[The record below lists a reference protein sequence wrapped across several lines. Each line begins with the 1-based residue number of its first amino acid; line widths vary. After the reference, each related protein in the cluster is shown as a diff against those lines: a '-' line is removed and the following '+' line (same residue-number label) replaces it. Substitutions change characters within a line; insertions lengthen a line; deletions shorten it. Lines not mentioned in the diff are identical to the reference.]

1 VVYARLVKIMPR
13 TQKEQTA
20 KTDVTMKNK
29 RETTAPASSQR
40 KITLERVYRAT
51 VEELWELWTSK
62 EGLESW
68 WGPEGFAT
76 TVRRLELRPGG
87 KFEYEMT
94 ATGQEQVEAM
104 KRANLPLT
112 SRAHGTYGEVTP
124 RRRLAYRTVA
134 DFIPDVKP
142 YEVGAVIDF
151 HIVPLGVRLTVTE
164 DLMHNEEW
172 TKMSEMGMSSS
183 LDRLGKVLEG
193 RKVKK

>member
-1 VVYARLVKIMPR
+1 M
-13 TQKEQTA
+13 A
-20 KTDVTMKNK
+20 KKTK
-29 RETTAPASSQR
+29 TTASAGKTSRQ
-40 KITLERVYRAT
+40 KITIERTFEASM
-51 VEELWELWTSK
+51 EDAWNLWTTK

-68 WGPEGFAT
+68 WGPEGFST

-104 KRANLPLT
+104 RKANLPLT

-134 DFIPDVKP
+134 DFIPGVKP

-151 HIVPLGVRLTVTE
+151 HIVPHGVRLTITE
-164 DLMHNEEW
+164 DAMHNEEW

-183 LDRLGKVLEG
+183 LDRLARALEG
-193 RKVKK
+193 KRGSG

>member
-1 VVYARLVKIMPR
+1 MAKKTETGTSSEAPRQKIIIER
-13 TQKEQTA
+13 TFEA
-20 KTDVTMKNK
+20 TM
-29 RETTAPASSQR
+29 ED
-40 KITLERVYRAT
+40 
-51 VEELWELWTSK
+51 LWDLWTTK
-62 EGLESW
+62 KGLESW

-94 ATGQEQVEAM
+94 ATGPEQVEAM
-104 KRANLPLT
+104 KKANLPLT

-151 HIVPLGVRLTVTE
+151 HIVPRGVRLTVTE
-164 DLMHNEEW
+164 DVMHNEEW

-183 LDRLGKVLEG
+183 LDRLAKALQARHGHK
-193 RKVKK
+193 

>member
-1 VVYARLVKIMPR
+1 MAKKTKTSTSSEAPRQKIIFER
-13 TQKEQTA
+13 TF
-20 KTDVTMKNK
+20 
-29 RETTAPASSQR
+29 
-40 KITLERVYRAT
+40 RAT
-51 VEELWELWTSK
+51 VQDIWDLWTTK
-62 EGLESW
+62 KGLESW

-104 KRANLPLT
+104 KKANLPLS

-134 DFIPDVKP
+134 DFIPDVRP

-151 HIVPLGVRLTVTE
+151 HIVPQGVRLTVTE
-164 DLMHNEEW
+164 DVMHNEEW

-183 LDRLGKVLEG
+183 LDRLVKVIEG
-193 RKVKK
+193 RRGGGT

>member
-1 VVYARLVKIMPR
+1 MAEKTKTTGSSEAPR
-13 TQKEQTA
+13 G
-20 KTDVTMKNK
+20 
-29 RETTAPASSQR
+29 
-40 KITLERVYRAT
+40 KITIERTFRAT
-51 VEELWELWTSK
+51 VQDVWDLWTTK
-62 EGLESW
+62 KGLESW

-94 ATGQEQVEAM
+94 ATGEEQVEAM
-104 KRANLPLT
+104 KKANLPPT

-151 HIVPLGVRLTVTE
+151 HIVPQGVRLTVTE
-164 DLMHNEEW
+164 DVMHNEEW
-172 TKMSEMGMSSS
+172 TRMSEMGMSSS
-183 LDRLGKVLEG
+183 LDRLAKVLEARHG
-193 RKVKK
+193 HK